1 MCFSFLL
8 TNIQEVSFGSI
19 NVAEAGSLIPALK
32 AHLTKIYLPAIN
44 AMSNW
49 GELTG
54 TPQGIH
60 AQKEFVE
67 SLDNFVHFIDG
78 KTILIWIRTVLI
90 MKDPDKIALL
100 WVI

>member
-8 TNIQEVSFGSI
+8 TNIQEVSFGII

-78 KTILIWIRTVLI
+78 KKILIL
-90 MKDPDKIALL
+90 D
-100 WVI
+100 